1 MFRNLKNDG
10 IALISAL
17 ILIAIATSIT
27 TFIFKNQ
34 QSKIKEI
41 NLQRINLQA
50 TQIYDGAVDWIK
62 LILDEDLKFSET
74 DTLDEPW
81 TLKLEKIDVKKLY
94 RRYKFTKRIFKYA
107 HINGYLIDA
116 ERIFNITNLILGDS
130 KRKKFYK
137 KGFENLLN
145 EFSDL
150 EQSQIEK
157 VLLNIEAFSVN
168 SDKFNFNAQKED
180 LINISNIDSINF
192 AKINQLIIF
201 LPVTSKNN
209 INTMD
214 QLMIKNLCSID
225 QTDVEEIIRARIVS
239 PFKNKSDLSKRVNS
253 IQGNDCV
260 NFLKVSSN
268 YFIVHGLVK
277 IDKVIFNGSSLLD
290 RTSGKTR
297 LLWSRI

>member
-1 MFRNLKNDG
+1 MFSNLKNDG

-27 TFIFKNQ
+27 TIIFKNQ
-34 QSKIKEI
+34 QSKINEI

-50 TQIYDGAVDWIK
+50 IQIYEGAVEWIK

-81 TLKLEKIDVKKLY
+81 TLKLEKIDIKN
-94 RRYKFTKRIFKYA
+94 FTEDISLQREFSNA

-116 ERIFNITNLILGDS
+116 ERIFNITNLILGDA

-180 LINISNIDSINF
+180 LINISKIDSKNF
-192 AKINQLIIF
+192 AKIHQLIIF

-225 QTDVEEIIRARIVS
+225 KPDVEQIIRARIVS
-239 PFKNKSDLSKRVNS
+239 PFKNKRDLSKRVNL
-253 IQGNDCV
+253 IQGNDCM

-277 IDKVIFNGSSLLD
+277 IDKVIINGSSLLD

>member
-1 MFRNLKNDG
+1 MFRNIKNDG

-17 ILIAIATSIT
+17 ILVAIATSIT

-41 NLQRINLQA
+41 NLQRVNLQA
-50 TQIYDGAVDWIK
+50 TQIYEGAVDWIK

-81 TLKLEKIDVKKLY
+81 TLKLEKIDIKN
-94 RRYKFTKRIFKYA
+94 FTEDISLQREFSNA

-150 EQSQIEK
+150 EPSQIEK

-168 SDKFNFNAQKED
+168 SDKFNFNAQRED
-180 LINISNIDSINF
+180 LINISKIDSSNF
-192 AKINQLIIF
+192 AKIHQLIIF

-225 QTDVEEIIRARIVS
+225 ETDVEQIIRARIVS

>member
-1 MFRNLKNDG
+1 MFRNIKNDG

-50 TQIYDGAVDWIK
+50 TQIYEGAVDWIK
-62 LILDEDLKFSET
+62 LILDEDLKFSKT

-81 TLKLEKIDVKKLY
+81 TLKLEKIDIKN
-94 RRYKFTKRIFKYA
+94 FTEDISLQKEFSNA

-137 KGFENLLN
+137 KGFENLLDEYSN
-145 EFSDL
+145 L

-157 VLLNIEAFSVN
+157 LLSNIEAFSLN
-168 SDKFNFNAQKED
+168 ADKFNFNAQKED
-180 LINISNIDSINF
+180 LINISKIDSINF
-192 AKINQLIIF
+192 AKIHRLIIF

-214 QLMIKNLCSID
+214 QLMIKILCSID
-225 QTDVEEIIRARIVS
+225 QPDAEEIISVRTVS
-239 PFKNKSDLSKRVNS
+239 PFKNKRDLLKKINS

-297 LLWSRI
+297 LLWSRM

>member
-1 MFRNLKNDG
+1 MFRNIKNDG

-27 TFIFKNQ
+27 TIIFKNQ
-34 QSKIKEI
+34 QSKINEI

-50 TQIYDGAVDWIK
+50 TQIYEGAVDWIK

-81 TLKLEKIDVKKLY
+81 TLKLEKIDIKN
-94 RRYKFTKRIFKYA
+94 FTEDISLQSEFSNA

-180 LINISNIDSINF
+180 LINISKIDSTNF

-225 QTDVEEIIRARIVS
+225 QPDVEQIIRARIVS
-239 PFKNKSDLSKRVNS
+239 PFKNKRDLLKRVNS

>member
-1 MFRNLKNDG
+1 MFRNIKNDG

-17 ILIAIATSIT
+17 IIITIATSIT

-50 TQIYDGAVDWIK
+50 TQIYEGAVDWIK

-74 DTLDEPW
+74 DALDEPW
-81 TLKLEKIDVKKLY
+81 TLKLEKIDIKN
-94 RRYKFTKRIFKYA
+94 FTEDISLQKEFSNA

-116 ERIFNITNLILGDS
+116 ERLFNITNLILGDS
-130 KRKKFYK
+130 KRKKFYQ
-137 KGFENLLN
+137 KGFENLLD

-150 EQSQIEK
+150 KKTQIEK
-157 VLLNIEAFSVN
+157 LSSNIEAFSVN

-180 LINISNIDSINF
+180 LINISKIDSKNF
-192 AKINQLIIF
+192 AKIHRLIIF

-214 QLMIKNLCSID
+214 QFMIKNLCSID
-225 QTDVEEIIRARIVS
+225 EPDAEEIIRARKES
-239 PFKNKSDLSKRVNS
+239 PFKNKKDLLKKINTIRE
-253 IQGNDCV
+253 NDCL

-268 YFIVHGLVK
+268 YSIVHGLVK
-277 IDKVIFNGSSLLD
+277 IDKVIFNGVSLLD

-297 LLWSRI
+297 LLWSRM

>member
-1 MFRNLKNDG
+1 MFRNIKNDG

-27 TFIFKNQ
+27 TIIFKNQ
-34 QSKIKEI
+34 QSKINEI

-50 TQIYDGAVDWIK
+50 TQIYEGAVDWIK

-81 TLKLEKIDVKKLY
+81 TLKLEKIDIKN
-94 RRYKFTKRIFKYA
+94 FTEDISLQKEFSNA

-180 LINISNIDSINF
+180 LINISKIDSTNF
-192 AKINQLIIF
+192 AKIHQLIIF

-225 QTDVEEIIRARIVS
+225 QPDVEQIIRARIVS
-239 PFKNKSDLSKRVNS
+239 PFKNKRDLSKRVNS
-253 IQGNDCV
+253 IQGNDCI

-297 LLWSRI
+297 LLWSRM

>member
-1 MFRNLKNDG
+1 MFRNIKNDG

-81 TLKLEKIDVKKLY
+81 TLKLEKIDIKN
-94 RRYKFTKRIFKYA
+94 FTEDISLQKEFSNA

-116 ERIFNITNLILGDS
+116 ERMFNITNLILGDS

-137 KGFENLLN
+137 KGFENLLD

-157 VLLNIEAFSVN
+157 LLLNIEAFSVN
-168 SDKFNFNAQKED
+168 ADKFNFNAQKED
-180 LINISNIDSINF
+180 LINISNIDSTNF
-192 AKINQLIIF
+192 AKIHQLIIF

-214 QLMIKNLCSID
+214 QLMIKILCSID
-225 QTDVEEIIRARIVS
+225 QPDVEEIIRARTVS
-239 PFKNKSDLSKRVNS
+239 PFKNKRDLLKRINS

-297 LLWSRI
+297 LLWSRM

>member
-1 MFRNLKNDG
+1 MFRNIKNDG

-27 TFIFKNQ
+27 TIIFKNQ
-34 QSKIKEI
+34 QSKINEI

-50 TQIYDGAVDWIK
+50 TQIYEGAVDWIK

-81 TLKLEKIDVKKLY
+81 TLKLEKIDIKN
-94 RRYKFTKRIFKYA
+94 FTEDISLQSEFSNA

-145 EFSDL
+145 ELSDL
-150 EQSQIEK
+150 EQPQIEK

-180 LINISNIDSINF
+180 LINISKIDSINF

-225 QTDVEEIIRARIVS
+225 QPDVEQIIRARIVS

>member
-1 MFRNLKNDG
+1 MFCNIKNDG

-50 TQIYDGAVDWIK
+50 TQIYEGAVDWIK
-62 LILDEDLKFSET
+62 LILDEDLKFSKT

-81 TLKLEKIDVKKLY
+81 TLKLEKIDIKN
-94 RRYKFTKRIFKYA
+94 FTEDISLQKEFSNA
-107 HINGYLIDA
+107 HINGYLTDA

-137 KGFENLLN
+137 KGFENLLDEYSN
-145 EFSDL
+145 L

-157 VLLNIEAFSVN
+157 LLSNIEAFSLN
-168 SDKFNFNAQKED
+168 ADKFNFNAQKED
-180 LINISNIDSINF
+180 LINISKIDSTNF
-192 AKINQLIIF
+192 AKIHQLIIF

-214 QLMIKNLCSID
+214 QLMIKILCSID
-225 QTDVEEIIRARIVS
+225 QPDIDEIISVRKVS
-239 PFKNKSDLSKRVNS
+239 PFKNKRDLLKKINS
-253 IQGNDCV
+253 IQENDCV

-297 LLWSRI
+297 LLWSRM

>member
-34 QSKIKEI
+34 QSKINEI

-50 TQIYDGAVDWIK
+50 TQIYEGAVDWIK

-81 TLKLEKIDVKKLY
+81 TLKLEKIDIKN
-94 RRYKFTKRIFKYA
+94 FTEDISLQREFSNA

-150 EQSQIEK
+150 EPSQIEK

-168 SDKFNFNAQKED
+168 SDKFNFNAQRED
-180 LINISNIDSINF
+180 LINISKIDSSNF
-192 AKINQLIIF
+192 AKIHQLIIF

-225 QTDVEEIIRARIVS
+225 ETDVEQIIRARIVS
-239 PFKNKSDLSKRVNS
+239 PFKNKRDLLKRVNL
-253 IQGNDCV
+253 IRGNDCL

>member
-1 MFRNLKNDG
+1 MFRNIKNDG

-50 TQIYDGAVDWIK
+50 TQIYEGAVDWIK
-62 LILDEDLKFSET
+62 LILDEDLKFSKT

-81 TLKLEKIDVKKLY
+81 TLKLEKIDIKN
-94 RRYKFTKRIFKYA
+94 FTEDISLQKEFSNA

-130 KRKKFYK
+130 KIKKFYK
-137 KGFENLLN
+137 KGFENLLDEYSN
-145 EFSDL
+145 L

-157 VLLNIEAFSVN
+157 LLSNIEAFSLN
-168 SDKFNFNAQKED
+168 ADKFNFNAQKED
-180 LINISNIDSINF
+180 LINISKIDSINF
-192 AKINQLIIF
+192 AKIHQLIIF

-214 QLMIKNLCSID
+214 QLMIKILCSID
-225 QTDVEEIIRARIVS
+225 KPDVEEIISVRTVS
-239 PFKNKSDLSKRVNS
+239 PFKNKRDLLKRINS

-260 NFLKVSSN
+260 NFLKFSSN

-297 LLWSRI
+297 LLWSRM

>member
-1 MFRNLKNDG
+1 MFRNIKNDG

-34 QSKIKEI
+34 QSKINEI

-50 TQIYDGAVDWIK
+50 TQIYEGAVDWIK

-81 TLKLEKIDVKKLY
+81 TLKLEKIDIKN
-94 RRYKFTKRIFKYA
+94 FTEDISLQKEFSNA

-168 SDKFNFNAQKED
+168 ADKFNFNAQKED

-192 AKINQLIIF
+192 AKIHQLIIF

-225 QTDVEEIIRARIVS
+225 QTDVEEIIRARTVS
-239 PFKNKSDLSKRVNS
+239 PFKNKSDLLKRINS

-297 LLWSRI
+297 LLWSRM

>member
-34 QSKIKEI
+34 QSKINEI

-50 TQIYDGAVDWIK
+50 TQIYEGAVEWIK

-81 TLKLEKIDVKKLY
+81 TLKLEKIDIKN
-94 RRYKFTKRIFKYA
+94 FTEDISLQREFSNA

-130 KRKKFYK
+130 KRKKFYQ
-137 KGFENLLN
+137 KGFKNLLN

-157 VLLNIEAFSVN
+157 VLSNIKAFSIN

-180 LINISNIDSINF
+180 LINISKIDSTNF
-192 AKINQLIIF
+192 AKIHQLIIF

-225 QTDVEEIIRARIVS
+225 ESDVEQIVRARIVS
-239 PFKNKSDLSKRVNS
+239 PFKNKRDLSKRVNS

>member
-1 MFRNLKNDG
+1 MFRNIKNDG

-50 TQIYDGAVDWIK
+50 TQIYEGAVDWIK
-62 LILDEDLKFSET
+62 LILDEDLKFSKT

-81 TLKLEKIDVKKLY
+81 TLKLEKIDIKN
-94 RRYKFTKRIFKYA
+94 FTEDISLQKEFSNA

-137 KGFENLLN
+137 KGFENLLDEYSN
-145 EFSDL
+145 L

-157 VLLNIEAFSVN
+157 LLSNIEAFSLN
-168 SDKFNFNAQKED
+168 ADKFNFNAQKED
-180 LINISNIDSINF
+180 LINISKIDSINF
-192 AKINQLIIF
+192 AKIHQLIIF

-214 QLMIKNLCSID
+214 QLMIKILCSID
-225 QTDVEEIIRARIVS
+225 QPAIEEIISIRTVS
-239 PFKNKSDLSKRVNS
+239 PFKNKRDLLKRINS

-260 NFLKVSSN
+260 NFLKFSSN

-297 LLWSRI
+297 LLWSRM

>member
-1 MFRNLKNDG
+1 MFRNIKNDG

-27 TFIFKNQ
+27 TIIFKNQ
-34 QSKIKEI
+34 QSKINEI

-50 TQIYDGAVDWIK
+50 TQIYEGAVDWIK

-81 TLKLEKIDVKKLY
+81 TLKLEKIDIKN
-94 RRYKFTKRIFKYA
+94 FTEDISLQSEFSNA

-180 LINISNIDSINF
+180 LINISKIDSINF

-225 QTDVEEIIRARIVS
+225 QPDVEQIIRARIVS

>member
-1 MFRNLKNDG
+1 MFRNLKHDG

-74 DTLDEPW
+74 DTLEEPW
-81 TLKLEKIDVKKLY
+81 TLKLEKIDIKN
-94 RRYKFTKRIFKYA
+94 FTEDISLQKEFSNA

-116 ERIFNITNLILGDS
+116 ERLFNVTNLILGDS
-130 KRKKFYK
+130 KRKNFYK
-137 KGFENLLN
+137 KRFENLLD

-150 EQSQIEK
+150 EKSQIEK
-157 VLLNIEAFSVN
+157 LLLSIENFSIS

-180 LINISNIDSINF
+180 LINISNIDSKNF
-192 AKINQLIIF
+192 AKIHRLVIF

-209 INTMD
+209 INTID
-214 QLMIKNLCSID
+214 QLMLKNLCSINEPN
-225 QTDVEEIIRARIVS
+225 VEEIINARKES
-239 PFKNKSDLSKRVNS
+239 SFKNKRDLLKRVNS
-253 IQGNDCV
+253 IQGNECL
-260 NFLKVSSN
+260 NFLKMSSN

>member
-1 MFRNLKNDG
+1 MFRNIKNDG

-50 TQIYDGAVDWIK
+50 TQIYEGAVDWIK

-81 TLKLEKIDVKKLY
+81 TLKLEKIDIKN
-94 RRYKFTKRIFKYA
+94 FTEDISLQKEFSNA

-137 KGFENLLN
+137 KGFENLLD

-168 SDKFNFNAQKED
+168 ADKFNFNAQKED
-180 LINISNIDSINF
+180 LINISKIDSINF

-225 QTDVEEIIRARIVS
+225 QPDVEEIIRARTVS
-239 PFKNKSDLSKRVNS
+239 PFKNKRDLSKRVNS

-297 LLWSRI
+297 LLWSRM

>member
-1 MFRNLKNDG
+1 MFRNIKNDG

-27 TFIFKNQ
+27 TIIFKNQ
-34 QSKIKEI
+34 QSKINEI

-50 TQIYDGAVDWIK
+50 TQIYEGAVDWIK

-81 TLKLEKIDVKKLY
+81 TLKLEKIDIKN
-94 RRYKFTKRIFKYA
+94 FTEDISLQSEFSNA

-150 EQSQIEK
+150 EQIQIEK
-157 VLLNIEAFSVN
+157 VLLNIEAFSIN

-180 LINISNIDSINF
+180 LINISKIDSINF

-225 QTDVEEIIRARIVS
+225 EPDVEQIIRARIVS
-239 PFKNKSDLSKRVNS
+239 PFKNKRDLSKRVNS

>member
-34 QSKIKEI
+34 QSKINEI

-50 TQIYDGAVDWIK
+50 TQIYEGAVDWIK

-81 TLKLEKIDVKKLY
+81 TLKLEKIDIKN
-94 RRYKFTKRIFKYA
+94 FTEDISLQKEFSNA

-180 LINISNIDSINF
+180 LINISKIDSTNF
-192 AKINQLIIF
+192 AKIHQLIIF

-225 QTDVEEIIRARIVS
+225 QPDVEQIIRARIVS
-239 PFKNKSDLSKRVNS
+239 PFKNKRDLSKRVNS

>member
-1 MFRNLKNDG
+1 MFCNIKNDG

-50 TQIYDGAVDWIK
+50 TQIYEGAVDWIK
-62 LILDEDLKFSET
+62 LILDEDLKFSKT

-81 TLKLEKIDVKKLY
+81 TLKLEKIDIKN
-94 RRYKFTKRIFKYA
+94 FTEDISLQKEFSNA

-137 KGFENLLN
+137 KGFENLLDEYSN
-145 EFSDL
+145 L

-157 VLLNIEAFSVN
+157 LLSNIEAFSLN
-168 SDKFNFNAQKED
+168 ADKFNFNAQKED
-180 LINISNIDSINF
+180 LINISKIDSINF
-192 AKINQLIIF
+192 AKIHQLIIF

-214 QLMIKNLCSID
+214 QLMIKILCSID
-225 QTDVEEIIRARIVS
+225 KPDVEEIISVRTVS
-239 PFKNKSDLSKRVNS
+239 PFKNKRDLLKRINS

-260 NFLKVSSN
+260 NFLKFSSN

>member
-1 MFRNLKNDG
+1 MFSNLKNDG

-81 TLKLEKIDVKKLY
+81 TLKLEKIDIKN
-94 RRYKFTKRIFKYA
+94 FTEDISLQKEFSNA

-137 KGFENLLN
+137 KGFENLLDEYSN
-145 EFSDL
+145 L

-157 VLLNIEAFSVN
+157 LLSNIEAFSLN
-168 SDKFNFNAQKED
+168 ADKFNFNAQKED
-180 LINISNIDSINF
+180 LINISKIDSINF
-192 AKINQLIIF
+192 AKIHQLIIF

-214 QLMIKNLCSID
+214 QLMIKILCSID
-225 QTDVEEIIRARIVS
+225 QPDAEEIISVRTVS
-239 PFKNKSDLSKRVNS
+239 PFKNKRDLLKRINS

-297 LLWSRI
+297 LLWSRM

>member
-1 MFRNLKNDG
+1 MFSNLKNDG

-81 TLKLEKIDVKKLY
+81 TLKLEKIDIKI
-94 RRYKFTKRIFKYA
+94 FTEDISLQKEFSNA
-107 HINGYLIDA
+107 HINGYLLDA
-116 ERIFNITNLILGDS
+116 ERMFNLTNLILGDS
-130 KRKKFYK
+130 KRKIFYK
-137 KGFENLLN
+137 KVFENLLHQ
-145 EFSDL
+145 FSNL
-150 EQSQIEK
+150 EQLQIGK
-157 VLLNIEAFSVN
+157 ILLNIEAFSVN
-168 SDKFNFNAQKED
+168 ADKFNFNAQKED
-180 LINISNIDSINF
+180 LINISNIDSTNF
-192 AKINQLIIF
+192 AKIHRLIIF

-214 QLMIKNLCSID
+214 QFMIQNLCSID
-225 QTDVEEIIRARIVS
+225 QTDVDEIIRARKVS
-239 PFKNKSDLSKRVNS
+239 PFKNKRDLLKRINS

-297 LLWSRI
+297 LLWSRM

>member
-1 MFRNLKNDG
+1 MFRNIKNDG

-27 TFIFKNQ
+27 TIIFKNQ
-34 QSKIKEI
+34 QSKINKI

-50 TQIYDGAVDWIK
+50 TQIYEGAVDWIK

-81 TLKLEKIDVKKLY
+81 TLKLEKIDIKN
-94 RRYKFTKRIFKYA
+94 FTEDISLQSEFSNA

-137 KGFENLLN
+137 KGFENLLDQ
-145 EFSDL
+145 FSNL

-180 LINISNIDSINF
+180 LINISKIDSINF

-225 QTDVEEIIRARIVS
+225 QTDVEEIIRARTVS

>member
-1 MFRNLKNDG
+1 MFRNIKNDG

-34 QSKIKEI
+34 QSKINEI

-50 TQIYDGAVDWIK
+50 TQIYEGAVDWIK

-81 TLKLEKIDVKKLY
+81 TLKLEKIDIKN
-94 RRYKFTKRIFKYA
+94 FTEDISLQREFSNA

-180 LINISNIDSINF
+180 LINISKIDSINF

-225 QTDVEEIIRARIVS
+225 QPDVEQIIRARIVS

>member
-27 TFIFKNQ
+27 TIIFKNQ
-34 QSKIKEI
+34 QSKINEI

-50 TQIYDGAVDWIK
+50 TQIYEGAVDWIK

-81 TLKLEKIDVKKLY
+81 TLKLEKIDIKN
-94 RRYKFTKRIFKYA
+94 FTEDISLQREFSNA

-130 KRKKFYK
+130 KRKKFYQ
-137 KGFENLLN
+137 KGFKNLLN

-157 VLLNIEAFSVN
+157 VLSNIKAFSVN

-180 LINISNIDSINF
+180 LINISKIDSTNF
-192 AKINQLIIF
+192 AKIHQLIIF

-225 QTDVEEIIRARIVS
+225 EFDVEQIVRARIVS
-239 PFKNKSDLSKRVNS
+239 PFKNKRDLSKRVNS

-297 LLWSRI
+297 LLWSRM

>member
-1 MFRNLKNDG
+1 MFRNIKNDG

-50 TQIYDGAVDWIK
+50 TQIYEGAVDWIK
-62 LILDEDLKFSET
+62 LILDEDLKFSKT

-81 TLKLEKIDVKKLY
+81 TLKLEKIDIKN
-94 RRYKFTKRIFKYA
+94 FTEDISLQKEFSNA

-116 ERIFNITNLILGDS
+116 ERIFNITNLIMGDS

-137 KGFENLLN
+137 KGFENLLDESSN
-145 EFSDL
+145 L
-150 EQSQIEK
+150 EQPQIEK
-157 VLLNIEAFSVN
+157 LLSNIEAFSLN
-168 SDKFNFNAQKED
+168 ADKFNFNAQKED
-180 LINISNIDSINF
+180 LINISKIDSTNF
-192 AKINQLIIF
+192 AKIHQLIIF

-214 QLMIKNLCSID
+214 QLMIKILCSIN
-225 QTDVEEIIRARIVS
+225 QSDVEEIISVRSVS
-239 PFKNKSDLSKRVNS
+239 PFKNKRDLLKRINS

-297 LLWSRI
+297 LLWSRM

>member
-1 MFRNLKNDG
+1 MFRNIKNDG

-34 QSKIKEI
+34 QSKINEI

-50 TQIYDGAVDWIK
+50 TQIYEGAVEWIK

-81 TLKLEKIDVKKLY
+81 TLKLEKIDIKN
-94 RRYKFTKRIFKYA
+94 FTEDISLQREFSNA

-130 KRKKFYK
+130 KRKKFYQ
-137 KGFENLLN
+137 KGFKNLLN

-157 VLLNIEAFSVN
+157 VLSNIKAFSVN

-180 LINISNIDSINF
+180 LINISKIDSTNF
-192 AKINQLIIF
+192 AKIHQLIIF

-225 QTDVEEIIRARIVS
+225 EFDVEQIVRARIVS
-239 PFKNKSDLSKRVNS
+239 PFKNKRDLSKRVNS

>member
-1 MFRNLKNDG
+1 MFRNIKNDG

-50 TQIYDGAVDWIK
+50 TQIYEGAVDWIK
-62 LILDEDLKFSET
+62 LILDEDLKFSKT

-81 TLKLEKIDVKKLY
+81 TLKLEKIDIKN
-94 RRYKFTKRIFKYA
+94 FTEDISLQKEFSNA

-116 ERIFNITNLILGDS
+116 ERIFNITNLIMGDS

-137 KGFENLLN
+137 KGFENLLDESSN
-145 EFSDL
+145 L
-150 EQSQIEK
+150 EQPQIEK
-157 VLLNIEAFSVN
+157 LLSNIEAFSLN
-168 SDKFNFNAQKED
+168 ADKFNFNAQKED
-180 LINISNIDSINF
+180 LINISKIDSTNF
-192 AKINQLIIF
+192 AKIHQLIIF

-214 QLMIKNLCSID
+214 QLMIKILCSIN
-225 QTDVEEIIRARIVS
+225 QSDVEEIISVRTVS
-239 PFKNKSDLSKRVNS
+239 PFKNKRDLLKRINS

-297 LLWSRI
+297 LLWSRM

>member
-1 MFRNLKNDG
+1 MFSNLKNDG

-27 TFIFKNQ
+27 TIIFKNQ
-34 QSKIKEI
+34 QSKINEI

-50 TQIYDGAVDWIK
+50 IQIYEGAVEWIK

-81 TLKLEKIDVKKLY
+81 TLKLEKIDIKN
-94 RRYKFTKRIFKYA
+94 FTEDISLQREFSNA

-116 ERIFNITNLILGDS
+116 ERIFNITNLILGDA

-180 LINISNIDSINF
+180 LINISKIDSKNF
-192 AKINQLIIF
+192 AKIHQLIIF

-225 QTDVEEIIRARIVS
+225 KPDVEQIIRARIVS
-239 PFKNKSDLSKRVNS
+239 PFKNKRDLSKRVNL
-253 IQGNDCV
+253 IQGNDCM

-297 LLWSRI
+297 LLWSRM

>member
-81 TLKLEKIDVKKLY
+81 TLKLEKIDIKN
-94 RRYKFTKRIFKYA
+94 FTEDISLQREFSNA

-116 ERIFNITNLILGDS
+116 ERIFNITNLILGDA

-180 LINISNIDSINF
+180 LINISKIDSKNF
-192 AKINQLIIF
+192 AKIHQLIIF

-225 QTDVEEIIRARIVS
+225 KPDVEQIIRARIVS
-239 PFKNKSDLSKRVNS
+239 PFKNKRDLSKRVNL
-253 IQGNDCV
+253 IQGNDCM

-297 LLWSRI
+297 LLWSRM